1 MDSGYMHVY
10 TGNGNEKQMRDFVWI
25 KYSNI
30 LHLFTVEEAIEAIK
44 YKASHVEVIITG
56 RYAKEE
62 IIQITDL
69 VTEMKEIKHYAIE
82 ELRQ

>member
-1 MDSGYMHVY
+1 
-10 TGNGNEKQMRDFVWI
+10 
-25 KYSNI
+25 
-30 LHLFTVEEAIEAIK
+30 
-44 YKASHVEVIITG
+44 VEVIITG